1 MKSRKKWK
9 WDGNSLNWSPI
20 LFCISEAL
28 SISHGATLSRLEPL
42 LPPLPPLHLI
52 LNWVEEYMRVKCLLP
67 KLCSIK
73 CYAEKTTVRWILPF
87 FGMLHKEKSWSERK
101 QESKRPRTR
110 QKNPRR
116 PHNESDLY
124 VNQPLQSIFDK
135 TKSFY
140 FGCIL
145 KVYEAKQMPN
155 KTTDQKNSIKSTDRH
170 LFGFICCFYAV
181 GDDC

>member
-1 MKSRKKWK
+1 MEP
-9 WDGNSLNWSPI
+9 NSILHIWSVKYFPWSYFI
-20 LFCISEAL
+20 
-28 SISHGATLSRLEPL
+28 ATRTIIAAAAAATFNL
-42 LPPLPPLHLI
+42 
-52 LNWVEEYMRVKCLLP
+52 VEEYMRVKCLLP